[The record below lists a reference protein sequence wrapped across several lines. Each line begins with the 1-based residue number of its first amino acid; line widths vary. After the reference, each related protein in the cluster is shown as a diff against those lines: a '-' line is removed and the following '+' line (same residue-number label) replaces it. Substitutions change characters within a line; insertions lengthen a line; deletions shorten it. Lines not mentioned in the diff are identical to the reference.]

1 MKVAFQ
7 TLGCKVNL
15 YETEAVWSL
24 LSELGYTKVNY
35 NEFSDVYILN
45 TCTVTNKGDS
55 KSRKSIRQAVK
66 KNPDAIVVVM
76 GCYAQIS
83 PEEVL
88 AIDGVDIVIG
98 TNNRS
103 ELPQLIEKF
112 RKERTRISKVS
123 DIMGVNNF
131 ENLNLSTF
139 TENTRAFLKIQD
151 GCNNFCSYCI
161 IPFARGPVRSRLP
174 KDVLSESKRLVANG
188 FKEIV
193 LTGIHTGGYGTDL
206 DCYNFCD
213 LLKELEQIEGLKR
226 LRISS
231 IEINELTDS
240 VIDVI
245 ANSKVIVNH
254 LHIPLQSG
262 CSSTLDRMNRKYDTI
277 EFKKRIDYIKERIE
291 DVSITTDVIVGFP
304 GESEEE
310 FASTVDFI
318 NDIAFFEMHVF
329 PYSVRSGT
337 KAALMKDQ
345 INPQVKQKRV
355 KVLSKLS
362 DTLSKKRIESHI
374 GKEVE
379 VLIERSKNGSSSGH
393 TTNFMNITVNK
404 QLNSNKIVT
413 VLITDYTNGI
423 INANIVNKYNDI
435 H

>member
-1 MKVAFQ
+1 
-7 TLGCKVNL
+7 
-15 YETEAVWSL
+15 
-24 LSELGYTKVNY
+24 
-35 NEFSDVYILN
+35 
-45 TCTVTNKGDS
+45 
-55 KSRKSIRQAVK
+55 
-66 KNPDAIVVVM
+66 
-76 GCYAQIS
+76 
-83 PEEVL
+83 
-88 AIDGVDIVIG
+88 
-98 TNNRS
+98 
-103 ELPQLIEKF
+103 
-112 RKERTRISKVS
+112 
-123 DIMGVNNF
+123 
-131 ENLNLSTF
+131 
-139 TENTRAFLKIQD
+139 
-151 GCNNFCSYCI
+151 
-161 IPFARGPVRSRLP
+161 
-174 KDVLSESKRLVANG
+174 
-188 FKEIV
+188 
-193 LTGIHTGGYGTDL
+193 
-206 DCYNFCD
+206 
-213 LLKELEQIEGLKR
+213 
-226 LRISS
+226 
-231 IEINELTDS
+231 
-240 VIDVI
+240 
-245 ANSKVIVNH
+245 VIVNH

-318 NDIAFFEMHVF
+318 NEIEFFEMHVF

-345 INPQVKQKRV
+345 INPQVKQERV